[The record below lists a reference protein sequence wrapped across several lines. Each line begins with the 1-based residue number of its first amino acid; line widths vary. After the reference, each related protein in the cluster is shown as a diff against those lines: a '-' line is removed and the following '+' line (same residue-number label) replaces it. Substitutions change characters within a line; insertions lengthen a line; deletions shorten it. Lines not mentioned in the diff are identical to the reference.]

1 MEDEDLNG
9 VPPPPISGA
18 SLNNSGM
25 ELNLQSGDLEVMTM
39 NSGGGFVDLDPDAEV
54 SAYNAVQDIL
64 GNNFVLKLSNNT
76 CEIRGWGGGQVLTH
90 LRKPGT

>member
-1 MEDEDLNG
+1 
-9 VPPPPISGA
+9 
-18 SLNNSGM
+18 M

-64 GNNFVLKLSNNT
+64 GNNFVWFSFGFRLAFF
-76 CEIRGWGGGQVLTH
+76 
-90 LRKPGT
+90 

>member
-9 VPPPPISGA
+9 IPPPPISGA

-64 GNNFVLKLSNNT
+64 GNIFSFQSLN
-76 CEIRGWGGGQVLTH
+76 
-90 LRKPGT
+90 